1 MSGISIISGTDRHE
15 SRTELVA
22 LHLQRM
28 LKDQGVANDL
38 LSLRSLP
45 RDLDHL
51 SLYGGDAPE
60 VRQLVERHIKPFD
73 KLLFVIP
80 EYNGSF
86 PGVLKVL
93 IDAAHPRD
101 FLGKTAA
108 LVGVSDGHAGN
119 LRGLDHFQAILN
131 YLRVD
136 VLWMKPKLSGIDK
149 VLNTQGEVVD
159 ERALKQLHEVIELL
173 RKR

>member
-1 MSGISIISGTDRHE
+1 MSGISIISGTDRAD
-15 SRTELVA
+15 SRTERVA

-28 LKDQGVANDL
+28 LTEQGIPNDL

-45 RDLDHL
+45 RDLDTL
-51 SLYGGDAPE
+51 SLYGGDAPA
-60 VRQLVERHIKPFD
+60 VRRIVDRHIKPFD

-101 FLGKTAA
+101 FHGKHAA
-108 LVGVSDGHAGN
+108 DS
-119 LRGLDHFQAILN
+119 RGRRHQ
-131 YLRVD
+131 
-136 VLWMKPKLSGIDK
+136 
-149 VLNTQGEVVD
+149 
-159 ERALKQLHEVIELL
+159 
-173 RKR
+173 

>member
-1 MSGISIISGTDRHE
+1 MSGISIISGTDRPD

-22 LHLQRM
+22 HHIQALLNE
-28 LKDQGVANDL
+28 KGVVSEL
-38 LSLRSLP
+38 FSLRSLP
-45 RDLDHL
+45 RDLDQL
-51 SLYGGDAPE
+51 GLYGGDDPQ
-60 VRQLVERHIKPFD
+60 VRRLIERHITPFD

-86 PGVLKVL
+86 PGILKVL

-101 FLGKTAA
+101 FHGKQAA
-108 LVGVSDGHAGN
+108 LVGISDGHAGN

-131 YLRVD
+131 YLHVD
-136 VLWMKPKLSGIDK
+136 VLWMKPKFSAIDNL
-149 VLNTQGEVVD
+149 LNAQGAVVE
-159 ERALKQLHEVIELL
+159 ERALKQLHDLVDLL

>member
-1 MSGISIISGTDRHE
+1 MSGISIISGTDRPD
-15 SRTELVA
+15 SRTEQVA
-22 LHLQRM
+22 RHIQALLNE
-28 LKDQGVANDL
+28 LGVVNEV

-51 SLYGGDAPE
+51 GLYGGDAPE
-60 VRQLVERHIKPFD
+60 VRRLIQRHITPFD

-86 PGVLKVL
+86 PGMLKVL
-93 IDAAHPRD
+93 IDSAHPRD
-101 FLGKTAA
+101 FHGKHAA
-108 LVGVSDGHAGN
+108 LVGISDGHAGN

-136 VLWMKPKLSGIDK
+136 VLWLKPKLSAIDK

-159 ERALKQLHEVIELL
+159 ERALKQLHDVIDLL